1 MKRGPVPG
9 RYATDFLAKAV
20 AAWGDD
26 PPLEVVALAEAAQRD
41 TASAAARAIGYSPA
55 VVSHV
60 LANRYP
66 GDLSAVFAK
75 IRGVWLGE
83 MVVCPVLGEIGRDQ
97 CLREQKRPFAATNS
111 SRARLFHACKICPN
125 RGSGEPTS

>member
-9 RYATDFLAKAV
+9 KGGVDFLAKAR
-20 AAWGDD
+20 AAWGEAL
-26 PPLEVVALAEAAQRD
+26 PAEVAALADAAQRE

-60 LANRYP
+60 LANRYS
-66 GDLSAVFAK
+66 GDLPAVFAK

-83 MVVCPVLGEIGRDQ
+83 QVICPVLGEIGRDQ
-97 CLREQKRPFAATNS
+97 CLTHQKRPFAATNS

-125 RGSGEPTS
+125 RGSESPS